1 MSLKILLS
9 TYFLSLPT
17 FYFVLIF
24 VEKKKKTGK
33 KNRKSLAITSSLEK
47 FNAFVYKRAY
57 FYIHFYDLREMKK
70 KKNCYTQ
77 YSISDAVIVA
87 FDLGDTIIA
96 IMVS

>member
-24 VEKKKKTGK
+24 VEKKKKK
-33 KNRKSLAITSSLEK
+33 NWEKNRKSLAITSGLEK

-70 KKNCYTQ
+70 KK
-77 YSISDAVIVA
+77 
-87 FDLGDTIIA
+87 IA
-96 IMVS
+96 THNIP